1 MIDKSN
7 IPILISMP
15 RNGSH
20 YVGNYIREVYKQN
33 GMIFPG
39 TSELFSKDYNSFS
52 YNAGLNNIVRY
63 FEDTR
68 NTFGV
73 DIHSVFHAPHL
84 MQSLNIP
91 SSPKYHTLFDWFKD
105 FYDGY
110 KIFLLRRKNIW
121 KTYMS
126 WLFHSTVREAY
137 NRLKKNNSY
146 LEHPWHNIEGT
157 QAEEILKSTIQMVNP
172 KFVHNE
178 QMFYKFCANTNYFEE
193 EIITYYVKGK
203 YNKNLIMNFW
213 LEDLND
219 ELLTKWFV
227 PPHKQTSYV
236 MDEKLKP
243 FSIKYETYYKKF
255 DLEVVRDKFM
265 KVYNDNFKHYGYEVD

>member
-1 MIDKSN
+1 
-7 IPILISMP
+7 
-15 RNGSH
+15 
-20 YVGNYIREVYKQN
+20 
-33 GMIFPG
+33 
-39 TSELFSKDYNSFS
+39 
-52 YNAGLNNIVRY
+52 
-63 FEDTR
+63 
-68 NTFGV
+68 
-73 DIHSVFHAPHL
+73 
-84 MQSLNIP
+84 
-91 SSPKYHTLFDWFKD
+91 
-105 FYDGY
+105 
-110 KIFLLRRKNIW
+110 
-121 KTYMS
+121 
-126 WLFHSTVREAY
+126 
-137 NRLKKNNSY
+137 
-146 LEHPWHNIEGT
+146 
-157 QAEEILKSTIQMVNP
+157 MVNP

-227 PPHKQTSYV
+227 TKDKQTSYV

-265 KVYNDNFKHYGYEVD
+265 KVYDNEL